1 MVHPSMN
8 PPLLRLPAALTA
20 AVQRVKVAAREAA
33 QRCVDTL
40 GASALGA
47 ASASEREDLQAAQF
61 EMNRK
66 QSGFAMTFNERLD
79 DSIAAEM
86 RRREGSAR
94 TTTIGSSWQSLTLV
108 DDREVE
114 IQVSAERFAVTLQ
127 HDCEWELRELETL
140 MLGLLHN
147 PHGPRDAVEPRN
159 PLRPEA
165 IGKAMVAACDSITD
179 RDSVR
184 KVMSEQMARTLA
196 TTMAALY
203 ATIVAELKAAGVKPP
218 EPAVRSVQGPGNE
231 LGQFTNT
238 GYDTLG
244 KPVGIDSGDSG
255 AGRLGATATGH
266 GSSGGMSTRS
276 GLGSGVSGSGSG
288 YGQSGMG
295 GGGSSG
301 SIGQVDG
308 EVMNLIRRLAM
319 LGNIAVDTQ
328 LDAAHSG
335 IGGGAMGPAGAVAGG
350 MAGAAA
356 MPNLIVAHREE
367 LRRAA
372 TGSLDHMV
380 IDVVGSLFDQ
390 ILADPKVPPQMARHI
405 ARLQLPVLR
414 AALGDATF
422 FSSRRHPVRR
432 LVNRMAS
439 LAVAFDDFA
448 EAPGQHFLSLVR
460 DLVDDIVSGDFDQM
474 ALYEQVLDKLETF
487 VAEQAKRDV
496 QANSNASSLLD
507 QKEVDLLLQQ
517 RYMQQLHGALASV
530 AMDDFLRQFLA
541 QVWSQALMKGTAL
554 HGAESPAMAR
564 LRVAGRDLVMSVQPK
579 GSPADRKAFLVR
591 LPQLMRDLNEG
602 LTLIGWPDAAK
613 KDFFDK
619 LMPAHAQSLK
629 GESLRTLDHNL
640 LVKQLD
646 AILAM
651 PLPRPEDTLRG
662 TSAIPVLDDVVSGPG
677 FTPEEAA
684 RIGLVEESAIDW
696 NGEVDI
702 DLSAEQGGD
711 GQGRGEAEGDGEV
724 TALDIKIA
732 GLPPPEPVEPT
743 KGATLADHVQIG
755 FSYRMHF
762 EDQWHKVRLS
772 HISPGRTFFVFTRGS
787 KHQHAISMT
796 ARMLYRLCE
805 TGRLRAF
812 ENAYLIERAT
822 ARARKQLAALGGG
835 GSASGVPLTTR
846 H

>member
-1 MVHPSMN
+1 MN
-8 PPLLRLPAALTA
+8 LPPPRLPAALIA

-33 QRCVDTL
+33 QRCVDAI
-40 GASALGA
+40 GAAALGA
-47 ASASEREDLQAAQF
+47 ASTAEREDLQAAQF
-61 EMNRK
+61 ELNRK
-66 QSGFAMTFNERLD
+66 LSAFTMTFNERLD
-79 DSIAAEM
+79 DSVAAEL
-86 RRREGSAR
+86 RRRDGGARPSASR
-94 TTTIGSSWQSLTLV
+94 SSWQSLTLV

-114 IQVSAERFAVTLQ
+114 IQVSAERFALTLQ
-127 HDCEWELRELETL
+127 LHCEWELRELDTL
-140 MLGLLHN
+140 MQGLLHN
-147 PHGPRDAVEPRN
+147 PHGPRDAVELRN
-159 PLRPEA
+159 PLRPEI
-165 IGKAMVAACDSITD
+165 IGKAMVAACDSVTD
-179 RDSVR
+179 RDAVC
-184 KVMSEQMARTLA
+184 KAMAEQMARSMA
-196 TTMAALY
+196 TAMPALY
-203 ATIVAELKAAGVKPP
+203 ATLVAELKAAGVKPP
-218 EPAVRSVQGPGNE
+218 EPAVRGVQGPGND

-244 KPVGIDSGDSG
+244 KPVGVDAGESG
-255 AGRLGATATGH
+255 AGRLGGGGGH
-266 GSSGGMSTRS
+266 GGNSGPNNRA
-276 GLGSGVSGSGSG
+276 GLGPGVSGSGSG
-288 YGQSGMG
+288 YGQGSAG
-295 GGGSSG
+295 GSG

-335 IGGGAMGPAGAVAGG
+335 AGVGTGLGALGGVRPGSPP
-350 MAGAAA
+350 

-439 LAVAFDDFA
+439 LAVAFDDFSD
-448 EAPGQHFLSLVR
+448 APGRHFLSLVR

-487 VAEQAKRDV
+487 IAEQAKRDV

-530 AMDDFLRQFLA
+530 AMDDFLRQFLT

-554 HGAESPAMAR
+554 HGAESPATAR
-564 LRVAGRDLVMSVQPK
+564 LRTAGRDLVMSVQPK
-579 GSPADRKAFLVR
+579 GSPTDRKAFLVR
-591 LPQLMRDLNEG
+591 LPQLMRDLNDG
-602 LTLIGWPDAAK
+602 LALIGWPDAAK

-646 AILAM
+646 AILSM
-651 PLPRPEDTLRG
+651 PLPTPEDTARG
-662 TSAIPVLDDVVSGPG
+662 SSAIPVLEDVVSGPG

-684 RIGLVEESAIDW
+684 RIGLVEEAAIDW
-696 NGEVDI
+696 NGEIDI
-702 DLSAEQGGD
+702 DLSAERGRQGA
-711 GQGRGEAEGDGEV
+711 GEADDDVEV
-724 TALDIKIA
+724 TAHDIDIA
-732 GLPPPEPVEPT
+732 GLPTPEPVEPT

-822 ARARKQLAALGGG
+822 ARARKQLAALGSGH
-835 GSASGVPLTTR
+835 STSGVPLTTR

>member
-1 MVHPSMN
+1 M
-8 PPLLRLPAALTA
+8 
-20 AVQRVKVAAREAA
+20 QRTKVAAREAA
-33 QRCVDTL
+33 QRCVD
-40 GASALGA
+40 ALGVA
-47 ASASEREDLQAAQF
+47 ALNSTSNSEREDMLAAQF
-61 EMNRK
+61 ELNRK
-66 QSGFAMTFNERLD
+66 QSAFAMTFNERLD
-79 DSIAAEM
+79 DSLAADF

-94 TTTIGSSWQSLTLV
+94 ASTIGSSWQSMSLV

-114 IQVSAERFAVTLQ
+114 IQVDADRFALTLQ
-127 HDCEWELRELETL
+127 HNCEWELRELDSL
-140 MLGLLHN
+140 MLGLLHK
-147 PHGPRDAVEPRN
+147 PHGPRDAVEVRN

-165 IGKAMVAACDSITD
+165 IGKAMVAACDAICD
-179 RDSVR
+179 RPAAR
-184 KVMSEQMARTLA
+184 KLMADHMSRALA
-196 TTMAALY
+196 SAMPALY
-203 ATIVAELKAAGVKPP
+203 SAIITEMKAAGVKPP
-218 EPAVRSVQGPGNE
+218 EMAVRTVQGPGNE

-238 GYDTLG
+238 GYDTLSKSAG
-244 KPVGIDSGDSG
+244 VDGADSGSG
-255 AGRLGATATGH
+255 GLSTRSGLGAT
-266 GSSGGMSTRS
+266 SGGGGGVSTRS
-276 GLGSGVSGSGSG
+276 GLGSGD
-288 YGQSGMG
+288 G
-295 GGGSSG
+295 GGVVPGSTAT
-301 SIGQVDG
+301 IGQVDG

-328 LDAAHSG
+328 VDAAHNAHGGRASG
-335 IGGGAMGPAGAVAGG
+335 AEALQP
-350 MAGAAA
+350 MA
-356 MPNLIVAHREE
+356 NLILANREE
-367 LRRAA
+367 LRRTA

-380 IDVVGSLFDQ
+380 IDVVGSLFEQ

-439 LAVAFDDFA
+439 LGVAFDDFS
-448 EAPGQHFLSLVR
+448 EGPGQHFLTLVR

-474 ALYEQVLDKLETF
+474 ALYEQTLDKLESF
-487 VAEQAKRDV
+487 VAEQAQRDV
-496 QANSNASSLLD
+496 EANSKASSLLD
-507 QKEVDLLLQQ
+507 QKETDLLLQQ
-517 RYMQQLHGALASV
+517 RFMQQLHAAMAPV
-530 AMDDFLRQFLA
+530 AMDDFLRQFLT
-541 QVWSQALMKGTAL
+541 QVWSQALMKATTM
-554 HGAESPAMAR
+554 HGAGSDVVNR
-564 LRVAGRDLVMSVQPK
+564 LRVAGRDLVLSVQPK

-602 LTLIGWPDAAK
+602 LALIGWPAAAK

-629 GESLRTLDHNL
+629 GESLRTLDYNL
-640 LVKQLD
+640 LSKQLD
-646 AILAM
+646 AILAT
-651 PLPRPEDTLRG
+651 PLPRPEEAVRG

-702 DLSAEQGGD
+702 DLSAEQDGD
-711 GQGRGEAEGDGEV
+711 AEIS
-724 TALDIKIA
+724 ALDINID

-743 KGATLADHVQIG
+743 RGASLADHVQIG
-755 FSYRMHF
+755 FTYRMHF

-822 ARARKQLAALGGG
+822 ARARKQLAALRGGA
-835 GSASGVPLTTR
+835 STSGVPLTR

>member
-1 MVHPSMN
+1 MN
-8 PPLLRLPAALTA
+8 SPLPRLPAALTA
-20 AVQRVKVAAREAA
+20 AAQRIKVTARDAA
-33 QRCVDTL
+33 QRCVD
-40 GASALGA
+40 ALGVA
-47 ASASEREDLQAAQF
+47 ALASTSNSEREDLLAAQF
-61 EMNRK
+61 ELNRK
-66 QSGFAMTFNERLD
+66 LSAFSLTFNERLD

-86 RRREGSAR
+86 RRREGVSR
-94 TTTIGSSWQSLTLV
+94 VSTVGSSWQSLTLV

-114 IQVSAERFAVTLQ
+114 IQVSAERFALTLQ
-127 HDCEWELRELETL
+127 HDCEWELRDLDAV
-140 MLGLLHN
+140 MIGLLHN
-147 PHGPRDAVEPRN
+147 PHGQRNDVEARN
-159 PLRPEA
+159 PLRPEV
-165 IGKAMVAACDSITD
+165 IGKAMVAACDTITD
-179 RDSVR
+179 RPAAR
-184 KVMSEQMARTLA
+184 KAMAEQLARALA
-196 TTMAALY
+196 SAMPAVY
-203 ATIVAELKAAGVKPP
+203 ATIVKELKDAGVKAP
-218 EPAVRSVQGPGNE
+218 ELSVRTVQGPGNE

-238 GYDTLG
+238 GYDTMG
-244 KPVGIDSGDSG
+244 RPVGIDGADSS
-255 AGRLGATATGH
+255 AGRLGGGGGGTG
-266 GSSGGMSTRS
+266 SGGLSTRS
-276 GLGSGVSGSGSG
+276 GLGTAGHGSTAT
-288 YGQSGMG
+288 
-295 GGGSSG
+295 
-301 SIGQVDG
+301 IGQVDG

-328 LDAAHSG
+328 VDAAHGMHSG
-335 IGGGAMGPAGAVAGG
+335 RGSGAGALAP
-350 MAGAAA
+350 
-356 MPNLIVAHREE
+356 MPNLILSNRDE
-367 LRRAA
+367 LRRTA

-380 IDVVGSLFDQ
+380 IDVVGSLFEQ

-439 LAVAFDDFA
+439 LAAAFEDFSQG
-448 EAPGQHFLSLVR
+448 PGQHFLSLVR
-460 DLVDDIVSGDFDQM
+460 ELVDDIVSGDFDQM
-474 ALYEQVLDKLETF
+474 ALYEQTLDKLESF
-487 VAEQAKRDV
+487 VAEQAQRDV
-496 QANSNASSLLD
+496 AANSNASSLLD
-507 QKEVDLLLQQ
+507 QKETDLLLQQ
-517 RYMQQLHGALASV
+517 RYMQQLHAALVPV

-541 QVWSQALMKGTAL
+541 QVWSQALMKATAL
-554 HGAESPAMAR
+554 HGGDADIVRR
-564 LRVAGRDLVMSVQPK
+564 LRLAGRDLVMSVQPK

-591 LPQLMRDLNEG
+591 LPQLMKDLNEG
-602 LTLIGWPDAAK
+602 LALIGWPDAAK

-619 LMPAHAQSLK
+619 LMPTHAQSLK
-629 GESLRTLDHNL
+629 GESLRTLDYNL
-640 LVKQLD
+640 LTKQLD
-646 AILAM
+646 AILAT
-651 PLPRPEDTLRG
+651 PLPRPEDNVRG

-702 DLSAEQGGD
+702 DLSAEQDGD
-711 GQGRGEAEGDGEV
+711 SELSA
-724 TALDIKIA
+724 TDINIE

-743 KGATLADHVQIG
+743 KGASLADHVQIG

-822 ARARKQLAALGGG
+822 ARARKQLAALSGGG
-835 GSASGVPLTTR
+835 HSTSGVPLTR

>member
-1 MVHPSMN
+1 MN
-8 PPLLRLPAALTA
+8 PPLPRLPAALMA
-20 AVQRVKVAAREAA
+20 AAQRIKVAAREAA
-33 QRCVDTL
+33 QRCVD
-40 GASALGA
+40 ALGVA
-47 ASASEREDLQAAQF
+47 TLASVSTAEREDLLAAQF
-61 EMNRK
+61 ELNRK
-66 QSGFAMTFNERLD
+66 QSAFAMSFNERLD
-79 DSIAAEM
+79 DSLAADM
-86 RRREGSAR
+86 RRREGGVR
-94 TTTIGSSWQSLTLV
+94 TSTIGSSWQSLTLV

-114 IQVSAERFAVTLQ
+114 IQVSAERFALTLQ
-127 HDCEWELRELETL
+127 HDCEWELRDLDAL
-140 MLGLLHN
+140 MTGLLHN
-147 PHGPRDAVEPRN
+147 PHANRTETEVRN
-159 PLRPEA
+159 PLRPEV
-165 IGKAMVAACDSITD
+165 IGKAMVAACDAISE
-179 RDSVR
+179 RESVR
-184 KVMSEQMARTLA
+184 KVMAEQMARSLA
-196 TTMAALY
+196 AAMPALY
-203 ATIVAELKAAGVKPP
+203 STIAQEMKAAGIKPP
-218 EPAVRSVQGPGNE
+218 EMAVRTVQGPGNE

-244 KPVGIDSGDSG
+244 KPIGIDAADSG
-255 AGRLGATATGH
+255 QGRLASG
-266 GSSGGMSTRS
+266 SGGVSTRS
-276 GLGSGVSGSGSG
+276 GSGGLSTRSGSGTMAP
-288 YGQSGMG
+288 QH
-295 GGGSSG
+295 G

-328 LDAAHSG
+328 VDAARSLNSSG
-335 IGGGAMGPAGAVAGG
+335 SSAAGALP
-350 MAGAAA
+350 A
-356 MPNLIVAHREE
+356 MPNLILANRDE
-367 LRRAA
+367 LRRTA

-439 LAVAFDDFA
+439 LAVAFEDYSA
-448 EAPGQHFLSLVR
+448 GPGQHFLSLVR

-474 ALYEQVLDKLETF
+474 SLYEQTLDKLESF
-487 VAEQAKRDV
+487 IAAQAQRDV
-496 QANSNASSLLD
+496 EEHSKASSLLD
-507 QKEVDLLLQQ
+507 QKETDLLLQQ
-517 RYMQQLHGALASV
+517 RFMQQLHAALTPV
-530 AMDDFLRQFLA
+530 QMEDFLRQFLA
-541 QVWSQALMKGTAL
+541 QVWSQALMRATTA
-554 HGAESPAMAR
+554 HGADSETVQR
-564 LRVAGRDLVMSVQPK
+564 LRIAGRDLVMSVQPK

-591 LPQLMRDLNEG
+591 LPHLMRDLNEG
-602 LTLIGWPDAAK
+602 LALIGWPEAAK

-629 GESLRTLDHNL
+629 GTSLRTLDHNL

-646 AILAM
+646 TILAA
-651 PLPRPEDTLRG
+651 PLPRAEDNVRG
-662 TSAIPVLDDVVSGPG
+662 TSAIPVLEDVVSGPG
-677 FTPEEAA
+677 FTPEEVA

-702 DLSAEQGGD
+702 DLSAEQ
-711 GQGRGEAEGDGEV
+711 EGDGEV
-724 TALDIKIA
+724 SAADIGID
-732 GLPPPEPVEPT
+732 GLPAPEPVEPT
-743 KGATLADHVQIG
+743 KGASLADHVQIG

-822 ARARKQLAALGGG
+822 ARARKQLAALGG
-835 GSASGVPLTTR
+835 SGHSTSGAPLTR

>member
-1 MVHPSMN
+1 MN
-8 PPLLRLPAALTA
+8 PPLPRLPAALTA
-20 AVQRVKVAAREAA
+20 AAQRIKVTAREAA
-33 QRCVDTL
+33 QRCVD
-40 GASALGA
+40 ALGVA
-47 ASASEREDLQAAQF
+47 ALGSASTAEREDLLAAQF
-61 EMNRK
+61 ELNRK
-66 QSGFAMTFNERLD
+66 QSAFAMSFNERLD
-79 DSIAAEM
+79 DSLAADM
-86 RRREGSAR
+86 RRREGTAR
-94 TTTIGSSWQSLTLV
+94 TSTIGSSWQSLTLV

-114 IQVSAERFAVTLQ
+114 IQVSAERFALTLQ
-127 HDCEWELRELETL
+127 HDCEWELRDLDAL
-140 MLGLLHN
+140 MTGLLHN
-147 PHGPRDAVEPRN
+147 PHGNRNEAEVRN
-159 PLRPEA
+159 PLRPEV
-165 IGKAMVAACDSITD
+165 IGKAMVAACDAISD
-179 RDSVR
+179 RPTVR
-184 KVMSEQMARTLA
+184 KAMADQMARSLA
-196 TTMAALY
+196 SAMPALY
-203 ATIVAELKAAGVKPP
+203 STIAQEMKAAGVKPP
-218 EPAVRSVQGPGNE
+218 EMAVRTVQGPGNE

-244 KPVGIDSGDSG
+244 KPIGVDAPDSGP
-255 AGRLGATATGH
+255 GRLPSG
-266 GSSGGMSTRS
+266 SGGLSTRS
-276 GLGSGVSGSGSG
+276 GSGTLAP
-288 YGQSGMG
+288 QQAT
-295 GGGSSG
+295 
-301 SIGQVDG
+301 IGQVDG

-328 LDAAHSG
+328 MDAARSLN
-335 IGGGAMGPAGAVAGG
+335 GGGGSAAGALG
-350 MAGAAA
+350 A
-356 MPNLIVAHREE
+356 MPNLIVANREE
-367 LRRAA
+367 LRRTA

-390 ILADPKVPPQMARHI
+390 ILADPKVAPQMARHI

-439 LAVAFDDFA
+439 LAVAFDDYTA
-448 EAPGQHFLSLVR
+448 GPGLHFLSLVR

-474 ALYEQVLDKLETF
+474 SLYEQTLDKIESF
-487 VAEQAKRDV
+487 VAAQAQRDV
-496 QANSNASSLLD
+496 EENSNASALLD
-507 QKEVDLLLQQ
+507 QKETDLLLQQ
-517 RYMQQLHGALASV
+517 RFMQQLHAALTPV
-530 AMDDFLRQFLA
+530 QMEDFLRQFLA
-541 QVWSQALMKGTAL
+541 QVWSQALMKATTL
-554 HGAESPAMAR
+554 HGADSDAVQR

-591 LPQLMRDLNEG
+591 LPHLMRDLNEG
-602 LTLIGWPDAAK
+602 LALIGWPEVAK

-629 GESLRTLDHNL
+629 GTSLRTLDHNL

-646 AILAM
+646 TILAA
-651 PLPRPEDTLRG
+651 PLPRPEDNVRG
-662 TSAIPVLDDVVSGPG
+662 TSAIPVLEDVVSGPG

-702 DLSAEQGGD
+702 DLSAEQE
-711 GQGRGEAEGDGEV
+711 GEGEV
-724 TALDIKIA
+724 NASDIDIE
-732 GLPPPEPVEPT
+732 GLPAPEPVEPT
-743 KGATLADHVQIG
+743 KGASLADHVQIG

-822 ARARKQLAALGGG
+822 ARARKQLAALGG
-835 GSASGVPLTTR
+835 SGHSTSGAPLTR